1 MSEYQFEEELGRA
14 IAIALKEVL
23 APLQRRIERLETE
36 NVDFRAHL
44 KALKD
49 RKTATAGI
57 AVTGKTQHDVARH

>member
-1 MSEYQFEEELGRA
+1 MSNEEIIARA
-14 IAIALKEVL
+14 VAVFVKEVVE
-23 APLQRRIERLETE
+23 PLRRRIEQLESE
-36 NVDFRAHL
+36 AVDFKAHL